1 MPEPIKK
8 SSRYMPGLDGLRA
21 VAVGAVIAY
30 HLGIGWA
37 PGGLLGV
44 GVFFT
49 LSGYLITDLLLGAWH
64 KGSLGLNDFWI
75 RRARRLLPA
84 LYLMLT
90 VVVIWVA
97 IAHSSLMSDVRGQT
111 LSAIL
116 YVNNWWQINQHISY
130 FALFG
135 PPSPLSHLWSLA
147 VEEQFYLIWPWILL
161 IGLRFVH
168 ERKRSIPVRPRL
180 AMFTLVLAAAS
191 AIEMAVLFHP
201 GFDHT
206 RIYEGTDTRA
216 FGLLFGAALAMV
228 WPSRALTGKIMPG
241 ARNILDG
248 LGLVGLIGI
257 ILLIWR
263 TSQYSAFLYQ
273 GGLVLLSICTV
284 LVVMACAH
292 PASRLGRV
300 LGCQPLRWIGVRSYA
315 IYLWHEPIIVLTT
328 PARLL
333 QTPIHPHPH
342 IEPLRAILQIGAAVG
357 ISALSWRYVEEPIRQ
372 GALGR
377 WWLTLHSVSLR
388 AYKQRQRARYV
399 LIGATLVLALA
410 IAGLAGATA
419 PSHGGGQAANAGVGV
434 SPGGS
439 SGAGG
444 SAGNGTSD
452 PAGSSKAGSGTKDG
466 GAAAAGT
473 RTHDAS
479 GKPQTSCTS
488 VVHIGDS
495 TSDGLD
501 SSDYL
506 PDPAQRI
513 PAQYARVGVK
523 HTFMRVTGGTSIV
536 ETLPGTVNALTTVQ
550 QMLASGYH
558 GCWVFALGT
567 NDSADVE
574 VGSNV
579 GLVQRIQEMM
589 QAVQGEDVM
598 WVNDKSLLSSGPY
611 SEQGIANW
619 DGALQ
624 QVCSK
629 YPHNMRIYDWA
640 DAVQNRWFIPD
651 GIHYYSNGY
660 AARAHL
666 IADALAEAYPA
677 GKSPSSSCT
686 VKTPT
691 VNIPVRGVHT

>member
-1 MPEPIKK
+1 
-8 SSRYMPGLDGLRA
+8 MPGLDGLRA
-21 VAVGAVIAY
+21 VAVAAVIAY
-30 HLGIGWA
+30 HLGVGWA

-64 KGSLGLNDFWI
+64 KGSLGLGEFWI

-97 IAHSSLMSDVRGQT
+97 IAHPLLMSDVRGQT
-111 LSAIL
+111 LSALL

-147 VEEQFYLIWPWILL
+147 VEEQFYLIWPWVLL
-161 IGLRFVH
+161 IGLRVVH

-201 GFDHT
+201 GLDHT

-248 LGLVGLIGI
+248 LGVVGLIGI

-284 LVVMACAH
+284 FVVAACAH
-292 PASRLGRV
+292 PASRLGRA
-300 LGCQPLRWIGVRSYA
+300 LGWKPLRWVGVRSYA

-333 QTPIHPHPH
+333 QTPINQHPP
-342 IEPLRAILQIGAAVG
+342 IQPLRAILQIGAALV
-357 ISALSWRYVEEPIRQ
+357 ISALSWRYLEEPIRH

-377 WWLTLHSVSLR
+377 WWRTLHSVSLR
-388 AYKQRQRARYV
+388 AYKQRRQARYV

-410 IAGLAGATA
+410 VAGLAGATA
-419 PSHGGGQAANAGVGV
+419 PSHGGGQAGAVGV
-434 SPGGS
+434 AVSSGGS
-439 SGAGG
+439 GG
-444 SAGNGTSD
+444 STGAAASD
-452 PAGSSKAGSGTKDG
+452 PSGSSKTGAGAKGS
-466 GAAAAGT
+466 GAAAKAGT
-473 RTHDAS
+473 GSRDAS

-523 HTFMRVTGGTSIV
+523 HTFMRVIGGTSIV

-550 QMLASGYH
+550 QMLSSGYH

-567 NDSADVE
+567 NDSADVA

-589 QAVQGEDVM
+589 QAVHGEDVM
-598 WVNDKSLLSSGPY
+598 WVNVKSLLSSGPY
-611 SEQGIANW
+611 SEQGMQSW
-619 DGALQ
+619 DDSLQ

-629 YPHNMRIYDWA
+629 YLNNMRIYDWA

-651 GIHYYSNGY
+651 GIHYFSDGY

-677 GKSPSSSCT
+677 GKPPSSSCT

-691 VNIPVRGVHT
+691 INLRVLGVHG

>member
-1 MPEPIKK
+1 MPEPIKH

-49 LSGYLITDLLLGAWH
+49 LSGYLITDILLAAWH
-64 KGSLGLNDFWI
+64 KGSLGLNDFWV

-84 LYLMLT
+84 LYLMLA

-97 IAHSSLMSDVRGQT
+97 ILHSSQMADVRGQT
-111 LSAIL
+111 LSALL

-147 VEEQFYLIWPWILL
+147 VEEQFYLIWPWMLL
-161 IGLRFVH
+161 IGLRVVR
-168 ERKRSIPVRPRL
+168 ERRRSIPVRPRL
-180 AMFTLVLAAAS
+180 AMITLVLAAAS
-191 AIEMAVLFHP
+191 ALEMALLFHP
-201 GFDHT
+201 GLDHT

-228 WPSRALTGKIMPG
+228 WPSRGLTGKIMPG

-248 LGLVGLIGI
+248 LGVVGLIVI
-257 ILLIWR
+257 IVMVWR
-263 TSQYSAFLYQ
+263 TNQYSAWIYQ
-273 GGLVLLSICTV
+273 GGLVLLSIGTV
-284 LVVMACAH
+284 LVIAACAH
-292 PASRLGRV
+292 PATRFGRA
-300 LGCQPLRWIGVRSYA
+300 LGCKPLRWIGVRSYA

-333 QTPIHPHPH
+333 QTPIDQHPP
-342 IEPLRAILQIGAAVG
+342 IEPLRAILQIGAAVA
-357 ISALSWRYVEEPIRQ
+357 ISALSWHYVEEPIRQ
-372 GALGR
+372 GALRR
-377 WWLTLHSVSLR
+377 WWQTLHSVSLR
-388 AYKQRQRARYV
+388 AYKQRRQARFV
-399 LIGATLVLALA
+399 LIGASLVLALA

-419 PSHGGGQAANAGVGV
+419 PSHGGGPADSAGIGAGQNG
-434 SPGGS
+434 SSSSGGS
-439 SGAGG
+439 GG
-444 SAGNGTSD
+444 QSASD
-452 PAGSSKAGSGTKDG
+452 PPGSSKSGSTAKNGAGAK
-466 GAAAAGT
+466 AGIGSKNV
-473 RTHDAS
+473 S

-506 PDPAQRI
+506 PDAAQRI
-513 PAQYARVGVK
+513 PAQYARVGAK

-567 NDSADVE
+567 NDSADVS

-579 GLVQRIQEMM
+579 GLVQRITEMM
-589 QAVQGEDVM
+589 QAVHGQDVM
-598 WVNDKSLLSSGPY
+598 WVNVKSLLSSGPY
-611 SEQGIANW
+611 SEQGMADW
-619 DGALQ
+619 DGALD

-640 DAVQNRWFIPD
+640 AAVQDKWFIPD
-651 GIHYYSNGY
+651 GIHYYSDGY
-660 AARAHL
+660 AARSHL

-677 GKSPSSSCT
+677 GKPPSASCT

-691 VNIPVRGVHT
+691 VNIPVRGVHG